1 MKQIFLQDNKDAEE
15 QEDEEPEFWDD
26 FPDEIFND
34 IGKDQP
40 LPEPSE
46 KSSLTKKLTSLLQWF
61 ILFILLWQANCKI
74 SNNGL
79 EWLLRFLFQFLHLVG
94 ITYHCDYL
102 VEFCTMFPTSLYVL
116 RQLVEFDRD
125 DFVKFVVCPKC
136 SSLYDPGDCTQPI
149 GGKLVA
155 KCCTHKAFK
164 KGKGARECGTKLAKK
179 VALTN
184 GKECILLKCT
194 VSIV

>member
-1 MKQIFLQDNKDAEE
+1 MPDPFSSTYSSEDENMTEENTQESISPKQSENSSGAPDHQTFPENMDSEEVLEDNKDAEE

-46 KSSLTKKLTSLLQWF
+46 KSSITKKLTSLLQWF
-61 ILFILLWQANCKI
+61 VLFILLWQANCKI

-94 ITYHCDYL
+94 ITCHCDYL

-136 SSLYDPGDCTQPI
+136 SSLYRASDNSRE
-149 GGKLVA
+149 
-155 KCCTHKAFK
+155 K
-164 KGKGARECGTKLAKK
+164 K
-179 VALTN
+179 
-184 GKECILLKCT
+184 
-194 VSIV
+194 